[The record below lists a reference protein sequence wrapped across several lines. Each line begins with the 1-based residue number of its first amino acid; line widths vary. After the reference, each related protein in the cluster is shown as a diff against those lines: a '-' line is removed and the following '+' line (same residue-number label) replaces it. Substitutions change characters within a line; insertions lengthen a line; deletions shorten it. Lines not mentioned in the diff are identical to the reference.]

1 MIFGVKLINI
11 KSNKDTRGFFREIF
25 RPDKVDNK
33 INIKQ
38 ISHSFIKKNIIKAWH
53 IHKKQFQWNYLL
65 KGRIKVTL
73 LTSGEIQT

>member
-11 KSNKDTRGFFREIF
+11 KSNKDEGFFREIF

-38 ISHSFIKKNIIKAWH
+38 ISHSFIKKYYQSRH

-65 KGRIKVTL
+65 K
-73 LTSGEIQT
+73 EE